1 MLTKGRSFKTDQP
14 ALRFEFPASADGT
27 NFLEATVG
35 NISQGRGRV
44 IKNKDTEFT
53 SILETDAIE
62 FELRLSDDIR
72 ALSSETRSTVT
83 QARVDESGSGSI
95 GIIPIRI
102 VNLFNN
108 DSHVFRIAVNTDADK
123 DTEFIRQ
130 LTDQGGVRITS

>member
-1 MLTKGRSFKTDQP
+1 MQ
-14 ALRFEFPASADGT
+14 AASYLQT
-27 NFLEATVG
+27 FL
-35 NISQGRGRV
+35 ISPDPQDRLDRHQG
-44 IKNKDTEFT
+44 
-53 SILETDAIE
+53 L